1 MSARCA
7 RGEPEPAS
15 AIVRFV
21 GSLAIGPLLS
31 FPLVCRTPTET
42 SLFKL
47 LELFTAA
54 SELLNQAA
62 LLAGAALFGGIGALL
77 AGNRLYWRLRART
90 VQGTVAG
97 VRTSGRLYYPVYRYK
112 SPAGQRFQATSDV
125 GAGVSPKLVTGR
137 KLRLLFLKKH
147 PDRVAEAGV
156 QIVEAVGWGFFAL
169 AGLAV
174 GLATALWPVTPPT
187 WVMLGVAVIF
197 VIYRLRRA
205 MPARGEKPFTSLTRE
220 PPPEDLVGAPVHPIE
235 EILSGPVKAERQR
248 KQRIAG
254 LIVTPILVAAGIGVF
269 ALGAQLGRTTYLLL
283 STGER
288 AHGTV
293 LFCEL
298 VKTLHGSSYY
308 PVVQF
313 AARDG
318 QAVQFRDKM
327 GSNPPPFREGDAVD
341 VLYFPA
347 VPETSAT
354 IDRGVLNWL
363 APAILCIG
371 GVFLAVVALGARLGV
386 PRHAPEATQRKGAAA
401 RRASE
406 GTKG

>member
-1 MSARCA
+1 
-7 RGEPEPAS
+7 
-15 AIVRFV
+15 VRFV
-21 GSLAIGPLLS
+21 ESLSRGPLLS
-31 FPLVCRTPTET
+31 SPLVCRVPTET
-42 SLFKL
+42 PLFKL
-47 LELFTAA
+47 LELFADA
-54 SELLNQAA
+54 SALLNQAA
-62 LLAGAALFGGIGALL
+62 LLAGAALFGGVGALL
-77 AGNRLYWRLRART
+77 AGNKLYWRLRARS

-97 VRTSGRLYYPVYRYK
+97 VRVSGRQYYAVYRYK
-112 SPAGQRFQATSDV
+112 SPAGKRFQATSDV
-125 GAGVSPKLVTGR
+125 GAGVSPNLVTGR

-156 QIVEAVGWGFFAL
+156 HIVEAIGWGFFAL
-169 AGLAV
+169 AALAV
-174 GLATALWPVTPPT
+174 GIAMTLWPVTTPT
-187 WVMLGVAVIF
+187 WVMLGGVVVFVA
-197 VIYRLRRA
+197 YRLLRA
-205 MPARGEKPFTSLTRE
+205 MPLRGEKPFTSLTRQ

-235 EILSGPVKAERQR
+235 EILSGPVRAERQR

-269 ALGAQLGRTTYLLL
+269 ALGAHLGRTTYLLL

-313 AARDG
+313 ATRNG
-318 QAVQFRDKM
+318 LGVQFRDKM
-327 GSNPPPFREGDAVD
+327 GSNPPAYREGEAVD

-347 VPETSAT
+347 IPETSAT

-363 APAILCIG
+363 APAILCVG
-371 GVFLAVVALGARLGV
+371 GVFLSVVAVGARLGV
-386 PRHAPEATQRKGAAA
+386 PRHVPDAAKRK
-401 RRASE
+401 RASE